1 MIVGAMLLK
10 FRMPASLRMRRDTG
24 NQGSI
29 MVVQVRSLSSPEELQ
44 RYVNFSQEVYRD
56 NSQWV
61 PPDSHHL
68 VELLSGQGGFGP
80 ESHIQPFWVDDAG
93 RVLAAITAVINDT
106 YNRRWSERL
115 GHLVFFEALPD
126 QNEAV
131 EMLMRAANG
140 WLRARDCESVRMSL
154 LPGMQ
159 LGLTIDA
166 YDEVPTIF
174 HSYNAPYYHSY
185 IKNGGFRTECG
196 VVQYQVRFTP
206 ELADQYRE
214 MVEHAVKAGVQLR
227 RWDFDRMEAENETF
241 TSLFNETFEKHF
253 GFMPLPAAVMNGLTV
268 GLKDFLVSDFTLF
281 AEAEGTTVGFVYSLP
296 DLNQAF
302 HGMRGKDLEEN
313 LSEFQQRLQAIDHG
327 VLLIIGVKESQ
338 RGRGVNLALAAR
350 SYLAM
355 IDRGYKTASY
365 TVVMDENWPSRRTA
379 EKLGAR
385 VTRNFNVYRKE
396 LA

>member
-1 MIVGAMLLK
+1 ME
-10 FRMPASLRMRRDTG
+10 
-24 NQGSI
+24 
-29 MVVQVRSLSSPEELQ
+29 VRSLSSQEELQ
-44 RYVNFSQEVYRD
+44 RYVNFGKEVYR
-56 NSQWV
+56 NTSQWV

-80 ESHIQPFWVDDAG
+80 ESHIQPFWVEDANS
-93 RVLAAITAVINDT
+93 VLATITAVVNDT
-106 YNRRWSERL
+106 YNSRWKERL

-140 WLRARDCESVRMSL
+140 WLRAHNCESVRMSL

-159 LGLTIDA
+159 LGITIDA

-174 HSYNAPYYHSY
+174 HAYNPPYYHSY

-196 VVQYQVRFTP
+196 VVQYQVRFTS
-206 ELADQYRE
+206 ELTERYRA
-214 MVEHAVKAGVQLR
+214 MVDRAEKSGVSLR
-227 RWDFDRMEAENETF
+227 SWDFDRMEAENEIF

-253 GFMPLPAAVMNGLTV
+253 GFMPLPAAVMSGLTV
-268 GLKDFLVSDFTLF
+268 GLKEFLVPDFTLF

-296 DLNQAF
+296 DLNQVF
-302 HGMRGKDLEEN
+302 HRMKSKDIEEN
-313 LSEFQQRLQAIDHG
+313 VAEFQQLLQTIDHG

-355 IDRGYKTASY
+355 IDRGYKTGSY

-396 LA
+396 LT